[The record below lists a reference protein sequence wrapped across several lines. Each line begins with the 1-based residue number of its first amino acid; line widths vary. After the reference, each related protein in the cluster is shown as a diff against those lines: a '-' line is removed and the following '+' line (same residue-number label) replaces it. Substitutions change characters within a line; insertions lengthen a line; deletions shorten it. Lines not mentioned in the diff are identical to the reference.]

1 MVFIQRE
8 GLVITYSSLQLI
20 ADEVALPPG
29 QIRLKKSLISNI
41 ETIDKLQI
49 SQIKKNGMKENENEK
64 SINIG
69 KINK

>member
-8 GLVITYSSLQLI
+8 GPVITYSSLQLI

-41 ETIDKLQI
+41 DKLQI
-49 SQIKKNGMKENENEK
+49 SQIKKNGMKENVNEK

>member
-8 GLVITYSSLQLI
+8 GPVITYSSLQLI
-20 ADEVALPPG
+20 ADEVALPPS
-29 QIRLKKSLISNI
+29 QIRLKKSLISN
-41 ETIDKLQI
+41 IDKLQI